1 MYRIYIRCILDIT
14 NKQWHEIM
22 NILQGQQGQILTT
35 NSGHL
40 CYDYHTTPVV
50 LASATTTMGTLSSLI
65 SLYLPQ
71 SPPLL
76 WFRKRV
82 KRFLSFTHAF
92 SYILPVAWKFLPSS
106 TSRTEGRLPVATKLL
121 HEITFTSV
129 TDAPRPPRWSLILL
143 YIYTLCYNKTSPF
156 PPEIGLAD

>member
-1 MYRIYIRCILDIT
+1 MP

-22 NILQGQQGQILTT
+22 KILQGQQGQILTN
-35 NSGHL
+35 NSGHP

-50 LASATTTMGTLSSLI
+50 LASATTTMGTLPTLT

-92 SYILPVAWKFLPSS
+92 SYILPVAGKLS
-106 TSRTEGRLPVATKLL
+106 TNRTEGEYLPQL
-121 HEITFTSV
+121 HLCYR
-129 TDAPRPPRWSLILL
+129 RPKTPQIVINIAL
-143 YIYTLCYNKTSPF
+143 YIHIMLQ
-156 PPEIGLAD
+156 

>member
-1 MYRIYIRCILDIT
+1 MYRIYIRCILDMT

-22 NILQGQQGQILTT
+22 KILQGQQGRILTT
-35 NSGHL
+35 NSGHP
-40 CYDYHTTPVV
+40 CYDYHTAPVV
-50 LASATTTMGTLSSLI
+50 LASATTTMEALFTLI

-92 SYILPVAWKFLPSS
+92 SYILPVAGKLI
-106 TSRTEGRLPVATKLL
+106 TSRMEGGSLFTTPPLL
-121 HEITFTSV
+121 QTPQ
-129 TDAPRPPRWSLILL
+129 DPPD
-143 YIYTLCYNKTSPF
+143 
-156 PPEIGLAD
+156 GH

>member
-1 MYRIYIRCILDIT
+1 MP

-22 NILQGQQGQILTT
+22 NILQGQQGQILTN
-35 NSGHL
+35 NSGHP
-40 CYDYHTTPVV
+40 CYNYHTTPVV
-50 LASATTTMGTLSSLI
+50 LASATTTMGALSSLI

-92 SYILPVAWKFLPSS
+92 SYILPVARKFLPSS
-106 TSRTEGRLPVATKLL
+106 TSRMEVIYQSHGRCQQISTPPLL
-121 HEITFTSV
+121 QTPQ
-129 TDAPRPPRWSLILL
+129 DPPRWSLILL